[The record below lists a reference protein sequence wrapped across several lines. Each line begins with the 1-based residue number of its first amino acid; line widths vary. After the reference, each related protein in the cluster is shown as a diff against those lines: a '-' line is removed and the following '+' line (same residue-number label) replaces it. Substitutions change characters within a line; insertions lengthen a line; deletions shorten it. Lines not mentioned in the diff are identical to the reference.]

1 MSVKRVINI
10 DDDDDNDDDEVGKK
24 LKFSDD
30 EQEKKTAKEENVSS
44 SSIPTPTPTQT
55 RADDK
60 MVVDLTGSSEDED
73 MDVEQEEEEEEK
85 EKEKQVSKEGNV
97 SSSSTPMETDDKKTD
112 LPIKKRHSWIESGD
126 SSERA
131 KPDPEDKTDTISSNE
146 EYSLSDLDEYKW
158 PEGAI
163 MLFEMETNWSNRLL
177 IPTPIAADF
186 FPPLAGGEQK
196 EETLQLTDY
205 QGNEW
210 YMTII
215 NYEDEKAFMVTK
227 GWKQFANNYNLQ
239 PYHVIRISTPL
250 PCLHR
255 NHFEIDFDR
264 EQDHQGTGTTSGSVE
279 QSVDIGV
286 PPEFRPENFLFQ
298 YQLNANDT
306 GYFRL
311 FIPSAIVTNY
321 LPRIMIGPANDRR
334 NILKLTDDRGKD
346 WYMNIY
352 YYCTDACIVL
362 DGWDEYVEERILE
375 PDGVI
380 RFYRPVWPSHAN
392 HFLIKYVKKGE
403 EGLNVKKGGEEGP
416 NEANPTQPGG
426 DGAGP
431 SRKGKEFASY

>member
-10 DDDDDNDDDEVGKK
+10 DDDDDDDDDEGGKK

-44 SSIPTPTPTQT
+44 SSIPTPTPTPTQT

-73 MDVEQEEEEEEK
+73 MDVQQEEEEEEK

-112 LPIKKRHSWIESGD
+112 LPIKKRYSWIESGD

-158 PEGAI
+158 PEAAI

-210 YMTII
+210 YMKII
-215 NYEDEKAFMVTK
+215 NYEDEKSLHGHKRVEAICQPL
-227 GWKQFANNYNLQ
+227 QFA
-239 PYHVIRISTPL
+239 TL
-250 PCLHR
+250 PCHPNLY
-255 NHFEIDFDR
+255 
-264 EQDHQGTGTTSGSVE
+264 TSP
-279 QSVDIGV
+279 V
-286 PPEFRPENFLFQ
+286 P
-298 YQLNANDT
+298 T
-306 GYFRL
+306 
-311 FIPSAIVTNY
+311 
-321 LPRIMIGPANDRR
+321 
-334 NILKLTDDRGKD
+334 
-346 WYMNIY
+346 
-352 YYCTDACIVL
+352 
-362 DGWDEYVEERILE
+362 
-375 PDGVI
+375 
-380 RFYRPVWPSHAN
+380 
-392 HFLIKYVKKGE
+392 
-403 EGLNVKKGGEEGP
+403 
-416 NEANPTQPGG
+416 
-426 DGAGP
+426 
-431 SRKGKEFASY
+431 